1 MKRKILLL
9 AGIALLGGCASPWV
23 AYQEAVRCH
32 LDDKGPECDA
42 KYQTAIK
49 QNTKM
54 PGVHSSYG
62 THLLLQGKSDQ
73 ANEEFKLEQR
83 NYPTES
89 AKAIALLLNPNLG
102 AASAEAT
109 SPPPAAATPIDTTAT
124 AAPVDAAKAAA
135 APAGKPTSATNTAPA
150 KKGAK
155 RAK

>member
-32 LDDKGPECDA
+32 LDDKGPACDA

-62 THLLLQGKSDQ
+62 THLLLQGKTDQ
-73 ANEEFKLEQR
+73 ANEEFKLEQQ
-83 NYPTES
+83 NYPIES
-89 AKAIALLLNPNLG
+89 AKSIALLLNPNLG
-102 AASAEAT
+102 ATSAGAN
-109 SPPPAAATPIDTTAT
+109 PPPAAPAIDTTAT
-124 AAPVDAAKAAA
+124 PAPVDSVKTASSPAAK
-135 APAGKPTSATNTAPA
+135 PATTKSAPA
-150 KKGAK
+150 KKGAS